1 MKIGQRRCEEEKRKK
16 RNTRK
21 EDFEIFVEA
30 VSGRQKTKV
39 LGMTSREDL
48 REDLRRMETRKSATG
63 ETTKNLHLA
72 EDTRSTLG
80 IEWMR
85 WVPMQ
90 LVRGAIL

>member
-1 MKIGQRRCEEEKRKK
+1 M
-16 RNTRK
+16 
-21 EDFEIFVEA
+21 D
-30 VSGRQKTKV
+30 
-39 LGMTSREDL
+39 
-48 REDLRRMETRKSATG
+48 TRKSATG

-90 LVRGAIL
+90 LVRGAILEFLGWFRVVRSRDVYVRK